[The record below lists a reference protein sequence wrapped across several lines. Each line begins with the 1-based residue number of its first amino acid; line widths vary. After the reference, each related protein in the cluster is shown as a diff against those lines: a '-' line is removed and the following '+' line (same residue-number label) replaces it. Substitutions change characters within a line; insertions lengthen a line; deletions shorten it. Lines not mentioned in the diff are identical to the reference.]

1 MNSSEKI
8 KPKAIPVIE
17 IYPENQSIFLRGG
30 AEERLSFLDQLD
42 IDNETIREEID
53 RITRIIT
60 EGIEDQDYY
69 KHLWYRLLIA
79 AKIMKYGQVDYNE
92 LCDSITKQVGNIDE
106 DIFDEVWLEIKERA
120 KNLK

>member
-1 MNSSEKI
+1 MENIAKSKPVSAELDPGIQKI
-8 KPKAIPVIE
+8 T
-17 IYPENQSIFLRGG
+17 LLGG
-30 AEERLSFLDQLD
+30 AEERLAFIDQLD

-53 RITRIIT
+53 RITKIIT
-60 EGIEDQDYY
+60 DGIENQDYY

-92 LCDSITKQVGNIDE
+92 LCDSITAQVGGIDE
-106 DIFDEVWLEIKERA
+106 DIFDEVWLEIKSRA